1 MVFSRVYC
9 VETDEGKHYGEVK
22 YCLRLV
28 LNTWSGVGLEGVF
41 QRLVIRLP
49 HNVIKKSD
57 KKKIA

>member
-1 MVFSRVYC
+1 M
-9 VETDEGKHYGEVK
+9 ETDEEKHYGEVK

>member
-1 MVFSRVYC
+1 M
-9 VETDEGKHYGEVK
+9 ETDEEKHYGEVK

-49 HNVIKKSD
+49 HNVIKNRIR
-57 KKKIA
+57 KKLLE